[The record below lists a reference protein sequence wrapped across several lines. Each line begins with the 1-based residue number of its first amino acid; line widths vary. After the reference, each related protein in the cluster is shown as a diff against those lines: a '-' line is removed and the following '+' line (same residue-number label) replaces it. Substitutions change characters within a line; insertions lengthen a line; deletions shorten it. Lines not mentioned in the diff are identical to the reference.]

1 MTAESVLIDAID
13 GVMLEAELQVP
24 EHRWAAATI
33 AHPHPQYGGDMH
45 NNVVDALY
53 RALPA
58 AGIAALR
65 FNFRGVGGSEGTH
78 DGGDAER
85 LDLAAALELAAQFTG
100 DGPLVAVG
108 YSFGARVTLSVTDV
122 RLSGWCAVAPPLAMA
137 SPAPIAAKDHRPKRL
152 LCAEHDQFTAA
163 ADAADLV
170 RDWSS
175 TTIVP
180 IPQADHFLRG
190 QTSFVADECVAF
202 IRSLAND

>member
-24 EHRWAAATI
+24 ETRWAAVAI

-53 RALPA
+53 QALPA
-58 AGIAALR
+58 AGIATLR
-65 FNFRGVGGSEGTH
+65 FNFRGVGASEGVH

-85 LDLAAALELAAQFTG
+85 LDLAAAIDLAAQFTG

-108 YSFGARVTLSVTDV
+108 YSFGARVALGVVDA
-122 RLSGWCAVAPPLAMA
+122 RLSGWCAVAPPLTMA
-137 SPAPIAAKDHRPKRL
+137 STPLIAATDHRPKRL
-152 LCAEHDQFTAA
+152 LCAEHDQFTPA

-170 RDWSS
+170 KDWSA
-175 TTIVP
+175 TTIVT

-190 QTSFVADECVAF
+190 QTGFVVDECIAF
-202 IRSLAND
+202 LRELS

>member
-1 MTAESVLIDAID
+1 MSAESVLIDAID

-24 EHRWAAATI
+24 ENRWAAVAI

-65 FNFRGVGGSEGTH
+65 FNFRGVGGSQGEH

-85 LDLAAALELAAQFTG
+85 LDLAAAIELAAQFTG

-108 YSFGARVTLSVTDV
+108 YSFGANVALQVVDP
-122 RLSGWCAVAPPLAMA
+122 RLSGWCVVAPPIAMA
-137 SPAPIAAKDHRPKRL
+137 PSPPIASSDHRPKRL
-152 LCAEHDQFTAA
+152 LCAEHDQYTNAA
-163 ADAADLV
+163 AATELV
-170 RDWSS
+170 RDWAS
-175 TTIVP
+175 TSVVT
-180 IPQADHFLRG
+180 IPQADHFLRVG
-190 QTSFVADECVAF
+190 TAFVAEQCIEF
-202 IRSLAND
+202 IRSLA